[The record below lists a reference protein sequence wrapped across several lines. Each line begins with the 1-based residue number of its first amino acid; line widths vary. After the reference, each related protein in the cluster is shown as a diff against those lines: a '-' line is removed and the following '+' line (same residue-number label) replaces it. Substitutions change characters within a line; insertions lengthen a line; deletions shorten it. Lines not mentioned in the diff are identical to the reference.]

1 MELKSYQKEVLQDL
15 SSFLDIIH
23 EGEPLNKA
31 FASYWLDRGVDVYSL
46 EGNHFLHS
54 YDNSVKGVPNITVKV
69 PTAGGKTFIA
79 CNALKPLFKY
89 YPTGKPKVVA
99 WFVPSDTILKQTL
112 KNLRNPEHP
121 YRQRLD
127 SIFGGKVCVVDKED
141 ALMGHGISPVSVMEQ
156 VTIFVLS
163 VQSFATNNKDG
174 RRSYRENENLAEY
187 SRYYDSLTSKIE
199 GADET
204 SLIQVLSYLNP
215 VVVVDESHNFEANL
229 RVEVLRAINP
239 QCILNLTA
247 TPRQS
252 SNIISFVDAIKL
264 KRANM
269 VKLPVVVYNHKTTN
283 DVLVSAVQL
292 QRSLEA
298 RAIAEEQRTG
308 KYIRPIVL
316 CQAQPRIG
324 DENVTYDKV
333 KRDLIEIGIP
343 EDQIKIK
350 TGEKDEIKNMN
361 LLSRDCPVRYI
372 ITVDALKEGW
382 DCPFA
387 YVLASLANRTSR
399 VSVEQILGRILR
411 LPYTTKHT
419 DDLLNLSYVFT
430 SSADFSDTLNRII
443 SSLNNAGFSRKD
455 YRVNEKEEWGMSPS
469 ATVNGFVHTTLF
481 DNQDN
486 VLRDSPLENSECNSE
501 YDIDVEKVK
510 EGLNSEKAED
520 FAAKLEDFAQKESE
534 SYNKQI
540 EASEDDVFS
549 SKGLP
554 SEMQDM
560 VKRNVIKDIFIQDA
574 LSISL
579 PRFKR
584 KINVS
589 SLFEGEGSLVPL
601 DKKMLLERIDLS
613 KQDHTVD
620 FVPTEADAIKLDLE
634 KVGNDDYE
642 VQKSKIS
649 AKQLT
654 YIQEQ
659 FQSLPDESK
668 RNSIALNIARLIRL
682 DEIPEHHIVEYV
694 KKAIEGLDNEKVSD
708 MFLNEPVYAK
718 IFRNKL
724 NDILTTYQKKMFC
737 DWLDTDQIVCEA
749 DYRFPETMPVSSKIL
764 GVKKGL
770 YLDEGDMNGF
780 EERVINEI
788 ANLENVEYWHR
799 NAERGLGF
807 GINGFINHYPDFIV
821 KLKSGKIL
829 LIETKGDDRDNSDSK
844 NKIELGQMWAKAAG
858 GLYRYYMVFDT
869 KQVDGALTLAQL
881 IERVSQL

>member
-15 SSFLDIIH
+15 SSFLDIIN
-23 EGEPLNKA
+23 EGTPLNKA

-46 EGNHFLHS
+46 EGNHYLHS
-54 YDNSVKGVPNITVKV
+54 YDNSVKGVPNITIKV

-79 CNALKPLFKY
+79 CNALKPLFKH

-112 KNLRNPEHP
+112 KNLKNPEHP

-127 SIFGGKVCVVDKED
+127 SIFGGKVCVVDKEA
-141 ALMGHGISPVSVMEQ
+141 ALMGHEISPVSVMEQ

-163 VQSFATNNKDG
+163 VQSFAANNKDG

-187 SRYYDSLTSKIE
+187 TRYYDSLSSKIE

-215 VVVVDESHNFEANL
+215 IVVVDESHNFEANL

-239 QCILNLTA
+239 KCVLNLTA
-247 TPRQS
+247 TPRRS

-292 QRSLEA
+292 QRSLEI

-316 CQAQPRIG
+316 CQAQPRVG

-333 KRDLIEIGIP
+333 KRDLMEIGIP
-343 EDQIKIK
+343 EEQIKIK
-350 TGEKDEIKNMN
+350 TGEKDEIKNMD
-361 LLSRDCPVRYI
+361 LLSRECPVRYI

-387 YVLASLANRTSR
+387 YILASLANRTSR

-419 DDLLNLSYVFT
+419 DELLNLSYVFT

-455 YRVNEKEEWGMSPS
+455 YRVNEKEEWSLSPS
-469 ATVNGFVHTTLF
+469 TEVGDSMPTTLF
-481 DNQDN
+481 DDH
-486 VLRDSPLENSECNSE
+486 VLRDSPLDQSKYNSG
-501 YDIDVEKVK
+501 YDLDVEKVK
-510 EGLNSEKAED
+510 EGLNSEKAGE
-520 FAAKLEDFAQKESE
+520 FSAKLEEFAQRESE
-534 SYNKQI
+534 TYNKQI
-540 EASEDDVFS
+540 EASENDDFS

-554 SEMQDM
+554 SEVREM
-560 VKRNVIKDIFIQDA
+560 VKKNVIKDIFRQDA
-574 LSISL
+574 LSVYL

-613 KQDHTVD
+613 KLDHTID
-620 FVPTEADAIKLDLE
+620 FVPTDVDAIKLDLE
-634 KVGNDDYE
+634 KVGSDDYE

-654 YIQEQ
+654 FIQEQ
-659 FQSLPDESK
+659 FQSMPDESK
-668 RNSIALNIARLIRL
+668 RNNIALNIARQIRL
-682 DEIPEHHIVEYV
+682 DEIPEPHIVEYV

-724 NDILTTYQKKMFC
+724 NDILTTYQKKIFC

-844 NKIELGQMWAKAAG
+844 NKVELGQMWAKAAG
-858 GLYRYYMVFDT
+858 GSYRYYMVFDT
-869 KQVDGALTLAQL
+869 KQMDGALTLAQL
-881 IERVSQL
+881 IERVRQL